1 MSVIRCLPIFILSTH
16 SLKWETRKPSKAPS
30 HKPKRFH
37 IDVAF
42 LTSEL
47 IKRYTRPFVGSIW
60 KHVAKGLQMS
70 NINGVDEILWV
81 SISCFHV
88 RNRDRCK
95 KKWYTFQG
103 PSPPNTLPMRFHVRN
118 QDQCKKYIWNKYI
131 SRSFAT
137 KYFTHEISYDCK
149 SYLKSRGVI
158 DIPHTTSVPLP
169 KISDNSDEP
178 IWEKLHQ
185 AFRILPS

>member
-60 KHVAKGLQMS
+60 ERVAKGFQMS
-70 NINGVDEILWV
+70 TINEVDVWI
-81 SISCFHV
+81 SISVYV
-88 RNRDRCK
+88 RNWDQC

-103 PSPPNTLPMRFHVRN
+103 PSPPNTLLMRFHVRN
-118 QDQCKKYIWNKYI
+118 WYQCKKYISNILQGPSPPNTLPMRFHTVI
-131 SRSFAT
+131 SR
-137 KYFTHEISYDCK
+137 
-149 SYLKSRGVI
+149 L
-158 DIPHTTSVPLP
+158 
-169 KISDNSDEP
+169 
-178 IWEKLHQ
+178 
-185 AFRILPS
+185 

>member
-60 KHVAKGLQMS
+60 EQVAKGFQMS
-70 NINGVDEILWV
+70 PINGQVCSMFEIG
-81 SISCFHV
+81 INAKNMIH
-88 RNRDRCK
+88 
-95 KKWYTFQG
+95 
-103 PSPPNTLPMRFHVRN
+103 
-118 QDQCKKYIWNKYI
+118 I

-137 KYFTHEISYDCK
+137 KYFTHEISCSKSGSVQKIRMKYTSRSFATQFFTHEI
-149 SYLKSRGVI
+149 SYLKSLGVI
-158 DIPHTTSVPLP
+158 DIPYTTSVPLP
-169 KISDNSDEP
+169 KIRLSDNSDVLTYMRNITSGFP
-178 IWEKLHQ
+178 YPRSSQHN
-185 AFRILPS
+185 

>member
-47 IKRYTRPFVGSIW
+47 IKWYTRPFVRSIW

-70 NINGVDEILWV
+70 NIHKWSRWNTMGKFFMLLCSKSGGAKKINDTHFKVLRYQILYPWDFMFEIG
-81 SISCFHV
+81 ISAK
-88 RNRDRCK
+88 NT
-95 KKWYTFQG
+95 YEINILQG
-103 PSPPNTLPMRFHVRN
+103 PSPPNTLPMRFH
-118 QDQCKKYIWNKYI
+118 IW
-131 SRSFAT
+131 
-137 KYFTHEISYDCK
+137 
-149 SYLKSRGVI
+149 YLLS
-158 DIPHTTSVPLP
+158 LP
-169 KISDNSDEP
+169 P
-178 IWEKLHQ
+178 
-185 AFRILPS
+185 

>member
-60 KHVAKGLQMS
+60 ERVAKGFQMS
-70 NINGVDEILWV
+70 TINEVDVWI
-81 SISCFHV
+81 SISVYV
-88 RNRDRCK
+88 RNWDQC

-103 PSPPNTLPMRFHVRN
+103 PSPPNTLLMRFHVRN
-118 QDQCKKYIWNKYI
+118 WDQCKKYICFVGI
-131 SRSFAT
+131 CVFGMVFGAT
-137 KYFTHEISYDCK
+137 LTLGFSDMFNEILKQVCLFF
-149 SYLKSRGVI
+149 LKS
-158 DIPHTTSVPLP
+158 
-169 KISDNSDEP
+169 
-178 IWEKLHQ
+178 
-185 AFRILPS
+185 